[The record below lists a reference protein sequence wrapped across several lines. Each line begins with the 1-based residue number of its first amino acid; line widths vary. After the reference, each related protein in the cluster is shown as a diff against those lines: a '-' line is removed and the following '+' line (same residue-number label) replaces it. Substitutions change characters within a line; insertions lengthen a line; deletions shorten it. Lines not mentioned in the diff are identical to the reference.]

1 MSNVIEI
8 HTEGK
13 DQEPRSAL
21 DELCLAGAQ
30 QMLHRALE
38 LEVEDYLERHR
49 DARDEAGH
57 ALVTRN
63 GKARPRKVTIGSGTM
78 EVTAPRVRDER
89 LDEDGERCRFTSE
102 ILPPYMR
109 RSPKVAEV
117 LPVLYLRGLSTGD
130 FREALPALLGKE
142 ASAGLSPTTITRLT
156 AEWQREYESFRKRDI
171 RSRRFAYIW
180 ADGVHFRIRL
190 EDDRLCTLVLIGVRE
205 DGSKELIAVEDG
217 YRESKES
224 WLSVLRDLAARG
236 VEAPLLAIGDGALGF
251 WAALRE
257 VWPESK
263 EQGCWVHR
271 TANVLDKMP
280 KRLQPRAKSQLHEI
294 FKAETKEI
302 AEEQVDQ
309 FVKEYED
316 KYPKAVASLLRDRQ
330 RLLTFYDFPA
340 AHWQSIRSANVIES
354 SFATVR
360 LRQRITKGAGSRA
373 KGLTMAFKLLAMA
386 EKRWR
391 RIRSPHLVKPMLEGK
406 KFLDGKAI
414 ESDTQEGR
422 KSAA

>member
-1 MSNVIEI
+1 
-8 HTEGK
+8 
-13 DQEPRSAL
+13 
-21 DELCLAGAQ
+21 
-30 QMLHRALE
+30 MLHRALE
-38 LEVEDYLERHR
+38 FEVEGYLERHR
-49 DARDEAGH
+49 GAGDENGH

-63 GKARPRKVTIGSGTM
+63 GKARPRKVTVGSGTM

-109 RSPKVAEV
+109 RSPEVAEA

-130 FREALPALLGKE
+130 FREVLPALLGKE

-171 RSRRFAYIW
+171 RSKRFAYIW
-180 ADGVHFRIRL
+180 ADGFHFRIRL
-190 EDDRLCTLVLIGVRE
+190 EDDRLCTLALIDVRE

-217 YRESKES
+217 YRESKEN

-271 TANVLDKMP
+271 TANVLDNHAAHKTPAIQRWLARHPRFHLHFTPTGASWLNLVERWFAELTQKQLRRGVHRSPRELEKAIREFLEVSNEDP
-280 KRLQPRAKSQLHEI
+280 KPFVWTKS
-294 FKAETKEI
+294 
-302 AEEQVDQ
+302 AEEIL
-309 FVKEYED
+309 ES
-316 KYPKAVASLLRDRQ
+316 VAALCKR
-330 RLLTFYDFPA
+330 TP
-340 AHWQSIRSANVIES
+340 N
-354 SFATVR
+354 
-360 LRQRITKGAGSRA
+360 SR
-373 KGLTMAFKLLAMA
+373 
-386 EKRWR
+386 
-391 RIRSPHLVKPMLEGK
+391 H
-406 KFLDGKAI
+406 
-414 ESDTQEGR
+414 
-422 KSAA
+422 